1 MPFLID
7 GHNIIA
13 AMESIELDDPND
25 EAKLVMKLRAW
36 FSHIQRKAVLV
47 FDGGVPGGPSPTLST
62 ADIKVIFAARH
73 HTIADR
79 IIRERLG
86 ALPDAANWTVISSD
100 HEVLDA
106 ARSTGAKTMTAQE
119 FADMIEHPPEANKEK
134 PDAISA
140 AEVQSWLQIF
150 PEPEERTVPASQES
164 AAKRPDTKK
173 PTGAGKKRSRSAHQ
187 APVPQP
193 IRSTRSI
200 GEQMGLDVKV
210 LPESPSGKPTEI
222 SNREVDAWLQV
233 FHDDPNSKV
242 PPPNLPKPKRR
253 KKTPKPQEAVVRK
266 TGELSSEEVDAW
278 LSVFEEPGAQTG
290 DASESSGTAPKPRGN
305 RRTVNTRLAKQHQ
318 NLAPVEGEGKADL
331 PQEDLELWHRLFGE
345 E

>member
-36 FSHIQRKAVLV
+36 FSHIRRKAVLV

-62 ADIKVIFAARH
+62 ADVKVIFAARH

-79 IIRERLG
+79 IIRERLRD
-86 ALPDAANWTVISSD
+86 LPDAPNWTVISSD

-119 FADMIEHPPEANKEK
+119 FADLIERPPEADKEK

-140 AEVQSWLQIF
+140 ADVQAWLQIF
-150 PEPEERTVPASQES
+150 PEPEDKPVPASRVS
-164 AAKRPDTKK
+164 AVERPGAKK
-173 PTGAGKKRSRSAHQ
+173 PAGSGKKPSRPSFQ
-187 APVPQP
+187 TPVQQHR
-193 IRSTRSI
+193 RSTRSI

-210 LPESPSGKPTEI
+210 LPKSPSGKPTEI
-222 SNREVDAWLQV
+222 SDREVDAWLQV
-233 FHDDPNSKV
+233 FHDDPESKV
-242 PPPNLPKPKRR
+242 PPPNLPILKHR
-253 KKTPKPQEAVVRK
+253 KTTPKPPEAVVRK
-266 TGELSSEEVDAW
+266 TGELSSEEVDTW
-278 LSVFEEPGAQTG
+278 LSVFSEPGEQTAV
-290 DASESSGTAPKPRGN
+290 ASESSGTAPQPRGN
-305 RRTVNTRLAKQHQ
+305 RREVNTTLAKHHEKV
-318 NLAPVEGEGKADL
+318 APVEGEGRADL

>member
-36 FSHIQRKAVLV
+36 FSHIRRKAILV
-47 FDGGVPGGPSPTLST
+47 FDGGVLGGPSPTLST

-79 IIRERLG
+79 IIRERLRD
-86 ALPDAANWTVISSD
+86 LPDAPNWTVISSD

-106 ARSTGAKTMTAQE
+106 ARLTGAKTMAAQD
-119 FADMIEHPPEANKEK
+119 FAAMIEHPPEANKEK
-134 PDAISA
+134 PDVISA
-140 AEVQSWLQIF
+140 AEVQAWLQIF

-164 AAKRPDTKK
+164 AAKRPDTKR

-200 GEQMGLDVKV
+200 GEQMGLDVKA
-210 LPESPSGKPTEI
+210 LPESNCSALG
-222 SNREVDAWLQV
+222 
-233 FHDDPNSKV
+233 
-242 PPPNLPKPKRR
+242 
-253 KKTPKPQEAVVRK
+253 
-266 TGELSSEEVDAW
+266 
-278 LSVFEEPGAQTG
+278 
-290 DASESSGTAPKPRGN
+290 
-305 RRTVNTRLAKQHQ
+305 
-318 NLAPVEGEGKADL
+318 
-331 PQEDLELWHRLFGE
+331 
-345 E
+345 

>member
-36 FSHIQRKAVLV
+36 FSHVRRKAVLV

-62 ADIKVIFAARH
+62 ADVRVIFAARH

-79 IIRERLG
+79 IIRERLRD
-86 ALPDAANWTVISSD
+86 LPDAPNWTVISSD

-150 PEPEERTVPASQES
+150 PEPEDKPVPPSRASAAQRPGAKKPAS
-164 AAKRPDTKK
+164 
-173 PTGAGKKRSRSAHQ
+173 AGKKRSR
-187 APVPQP
+187 PTPQP
-193 IRSTRSI
+193 PVQQHRRSTRSI

-210 LPESPSGKPTEI
+210 LPESPSSKPTEI
-222 SNREVDAWLQV
+222 SDREVDAWLQV
-233 FHDDPNSKV
+233 FHDDPNNKV
-242 PPPNLPKPKRR
+242 PPPNLPRPKRR

-278 LSVFEEPGAQTG
+278 LSVFSEPRERTA
-290 DASESSGTAPKPRGN
+290 DASESPGPAPQHRGN
-305 RRTVNTRLAKQHQ
+305 RREVNTTLAKHHEKV
-318 NLAPVEGEGKADL
+318 APAEEQGKADL

>member
-36 FSHIQRKAVLV
+36 FSHIRKKAVLI

-62 ADIKVIFAARH
+62 GDVKVIFAARH

-79 IIRERLG
+79 IIRERLR

-119 FADMIEHPPEANKEK
+119 FADMIEHPPQADKEK

-140 AEVQSWLQIF
+140 AEVEAWLQIF
-150 PEPEERTVPASQES
+150 PELEDKPAPASRAS
-164 AAKRPDTKK
+164 AAQRPGAKK
-173 PTGAGKKRSRSAHQ
+173 PAGAGKKRSRP
-187 APVPQP
+187 APLPPEQQHR
-193 IRSTRSI
+193 RSTRSI
-200 GEQMGLDVKV
+200 GDQMGLDVKV
-210 LPESPSGKPTEI
+210 LPESPGGKPTEI
-222 SNREVDAWLQV
+222 SDREVDAWLQV
-233 FHDDPNSKV
+233 FHDDPDSKI
-242 PPPNLPKPKRR
+242 PPPNLPRPKRR
-253 KKTPKPQEAVVRK
+253 KETPRPQEAVIRK
-266 TGELSSEEVDAW
+266 TGELSSEEVDTW
-278 LSVFEEPGAQTG
+278 LSVFSEPREQTAA
-290 DASESSGTAPKPRGN
+290 ASESAGPAAQPHGN
-305 RRTVNTRLAKQHQ
+305 RREVNATLAKHHDKV
-318 NLAPVEGEGKADL
+318 APVEGEGKADL